1 VNRMTEIS
9 RLDRAIKAIH
19 RELRRLE
26 KITTL
31 SAESWQAAWDKHPD
45 LRARENELYR
55 RRGIAQQQNQE
66 RRRWSR

>member
-1 VNRMTEIS
+1 MTEIG

-26 KITTL
+26 KVHTL
-31 SAESWQAAWDKHPD
+31 SAESWQAAWDKHPV
-45 LRARENELYR
+45 LRARERELYR
-55 RRGIAQQQNQE
+55 RRGIAQNQE